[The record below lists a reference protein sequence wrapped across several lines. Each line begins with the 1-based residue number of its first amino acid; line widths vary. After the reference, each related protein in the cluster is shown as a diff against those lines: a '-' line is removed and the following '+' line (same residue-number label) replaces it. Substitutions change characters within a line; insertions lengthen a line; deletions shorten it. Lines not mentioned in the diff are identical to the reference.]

1 MLVASYAQH
10 TDAPLVARHAPTT
23 TLDGN
28 HDGLRTAPTVRRGQV
43 YGPGGRLSLGQG
55 SAALGRNM
63 PEPRPEG
70 DYLRK
75 FGHLPGG

>member
-1 MLVASYAQH
+1 MGLADGCPRAGFAS
-10 TDAPLVARHAPTT
+10 
-23 TLDGN
+23 
-28 HDGLRTAPTVRRGQV
+28 
-43 YGPGGRLSLGQG
+43 
-55 SAALGRNM
+55 LGRNM